1 MKQVRIVNGQVIR
14 FMKIDPSEGQ
24 TLYGFN
30 LVRAFEARYGFF
42 SSPKSIE
49 EFDLSNGVTFRHGQ
63 YKNRTVINQVKIYN
77 NGILAEGAAST
88 DEFYDFISD
97 IVEWAAKDG
106 GITVSKTENIP
117 VLYNSALHVEL
128 EINLAKYFDRMN
140 RIGALI
146 DEKLKSYGSTIPS
159 FQMAGIMLQPDMQG
173 NAPTPFRFERLMNTP
188 FESNLYF
195 SASSLTT
202 SDHLTVLTEFEESF
216 KV

>member
-1 MKQVRIVNGQVIR
+1 MKQVRIVNGQVIK

-24 TLYGFN
+24 TLYGIN
-30 LVRAFEARYGFF
+30 LVRAFEARDGIF

-106 GITVSKTENIP
+106 GIDVSAIENMP
-117 VLYNSALHVEL
+117 DLYNSTLHVEL
-128 EINLAKYFDRMN
+128 DINLAKYFNIMN
-140 RIGALI
+140 QLA
-146 DEKLKSYGSTIPS
+146 
-159 FQMAGIMLQPDMQG
+159 
-173 NAPTPFRFERLMNTP
+173 
-188 FESNLYF
+188 
-195 SASSLTT
+195 
-202 SDHLTVLTEFEESF
+202 H
-216 KV
+216 